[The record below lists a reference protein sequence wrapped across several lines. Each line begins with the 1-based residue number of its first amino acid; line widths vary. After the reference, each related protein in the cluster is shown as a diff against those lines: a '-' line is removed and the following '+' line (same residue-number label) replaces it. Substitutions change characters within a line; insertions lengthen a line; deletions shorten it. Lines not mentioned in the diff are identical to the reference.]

1 MSETAISRLYVTLG
15 LKSTIGADGQKAIS
29 EANKTAIATG
39 AALTAVGVA
48 AKMAADDINRSYRSF
63 ESAMT
68 EVKALGGV
76 TQAEF
81 DAMRQSALDLSTEFP
96 IAATAVADSMYL
108 MISVGYDYQDMMS
121 TIPDAA
127 RLATAG
133 SMEMAEATNS
143 LLNVMDIYGDRAG
156 NAAEISKIFANAV
169 GVGKY
174 EMGDFMTELMK
185 NIGAANQLNIAFSDL
200 AAYNVALQG
209 SFASAEEAGTSFNA
223 MLVKITTPATVSQL
237 NEMGVAVENAD
248 GSFRDLTDIMAD
260 LGVALGGVT
269 SDTERAAIVQELF
282 GTYGQRAALSLIRQA
297 DALPGLK
304 QEMRDLNLI
313 EDQTNVKLDGMAQ
326 RLEIADNKMEKA
338 KITMGQAMAPATLA
352 AADAMGGFAT
362 ALMMVPDPLQAI
374 AGTGLTAA
382 QSLIVIGPAL
392 AGIIPAINAYR
403 ASTFA
408 ATVATQGFTAAL
420 MLNPAALAA
429 VAIGAVALS
438 LGTYYLAA
446 RQAESASKDL
456 NKTGKSALAQAKENV
471 KAKQAEID
479 GYRATVDW
487 HRRMQAEAIELG
499 GLLNRL
505 SEAYHQGEIDKYTET
520 VETLTSE
527 LGDLNDA
534 VVDLEDSEINIEM
547 AESQHDVDT
556 LESSLSK
563 ILGLMDEI
571 SGEQRTREELEDT
584 EAVQEIRVRTS
595 QKDLDEAEEA
605 LKKWRAGGDNAYA
618 MEFGAEAGR
627 EKEQELIDNVT
638 KARVDLNRA
647 TRDHND
653 TLEELNGLEEKHAD
667 LNDQVVVAT
676 AKVNG
681 EFEDFD
687 LTLEDVAEGMD
698 HVIEKYKKYIAATA
712 AGKELQRQIDALYG
726 IEPEEPATTPVAV
739 PGNEFYGKGYT
750 PGGPEGFEV
759 KEGGGLVRQPT
770 GERTTTPPAATVAA
784 QYAVEPLPAIQV
796 EQPDPVIIDAKYR
809 DEPLPKL
816 DIGDPDPII
825 IDARYRKDPFPAIQV
840 EQPDPVIIDAQ
851 YRDEPLPKLGVENP
865 DPVLL
870 EAWYRD
876 EPLPAI
882 QVEQPDPVIV
892 EARYAVE
899 PLPAIQIEQP
909 DPVIVEARYAIEPL
923 PAIQVEQPDPVI
935 IDAMYAIK
943 PIPSE
948 VLASEEDLNKL
959 REIRNTLDSDA
970 IQANEGILKL
980 YGEIEEL
987 LPELGDTHGTT
998 VDEMIKD
1005 LDEYIRRQEA
1015 AIANM
1020 QSLGGFEV
1028 KEGGGLVRQPTD
1040 RTAHPATPGDRE
1052 TVEARYPPPPHM
1064 PVFEIKPIP
1073 SDVLISEEELNEIR
1087 SIRNELDSGAIQ
1099 VTADLLALYD
1109 RVQEEIPEMGAT
1121 HDLTVSGMVK
1131 KLDEYIKRQEAAI
1144 ANMQTLGGVGSV
1156 IVSPVTGGGQPERS
1170 AATGMPYVPRDMNVR
1185 VHQGEAI
1192 VPASQAANRNV
1203 TININGPVVRDDR
1216 DIDLLTNA
1224 LYRRLQR
1231 A

>member
-1 MSETAISRLYVTLG
+1 MSETAISRLYVLLG
-15 LKSTIGADGQKAIS
+15 LKSTIGADSQKAIS
-29 EANKTAIATG
+29 EANRTAVATG

-48 AKMAADDINRSYRSF
+48 AKMASDDINQSYRSF

-68 EVKALGGV
+68 EVRALGGV
-76 TQAEF
+76 TQTEF
-81 DAMRQSALDLSTEFP
+81 ASMRQSALDLSTEFP

-127 RLATAG
+127 KLATAG

-156 NAAEISKIFANAV
+156 DAAEISKIFANAV

-223 MLVKITTPATVSQL
+223 MLMKITTPQTVEKL
-237 NEMGVAVENAD
+237 NEMGVSVENAD

-260 LGVALGGVT
+260 LGVALEGVT

-282 GTYGQRAALSLIRQA
+282 GTYGQRAALSLTRQA
-297 DALPGLK
+297 DALPELK
-304 QEMRDLNLI
+304 QEMKDLNLI
-313 EDQTNVKLDGMAQ
+313 EDQTNVKLEGMAQ
-326 RLEIADNKMEKA
+326 RLQIADNQMEKA
-338 KITMGQAMAPATLA
+338 KITMGQAMAPATIA

-362 ALMMVPDPLQAI
+362 ALMMVPEPLQAI

-392 AGIIPAINAYR
+392 AGIVPAINAYR

-420 MLNPAALAA
+420 MLNPVALAA

-446 RQAESASKDL
+446 RDAERASKDL
-456 NKTGKSALAQAKENV
+456 NATGRSQLEIARDEVAAKRKDIEVTKEQIAYYEELVESNRQRARTAGIANDIEAESYLSGQLSN
-471 KAKQAEID
+471 AKKELEKLNAEFDKLSGNLERLEDAEID
-479 GYRATVDW
+479 
-487 HRRMQAEAIELG
+487 IEL
-499 GLLNRL
+499 
-505 SEAYHQGEIDKYTET
+505 SK
-520 VETLTSE
+520 
-527 LGDLNDA
+527 
-534 VVDLEDSEINIEM
+534 
-547 AESQHDVDT
+547 SQHDVNT
-556 LESSLSK
+556 LESSLSN
-563 ILGLMDEI
+563 ILKLMGDI
-571 SGEQRTREELEDT
+571 AGEEEERAELEDT
-584 EAVQEIRVRTS
+584 EAIQEIRVRTS

-687 LTLEDVAEGMD
+687 LTLEDVAKGMD

-750 PGGPEGFEV
+750 PGYPEGFEV

-770 GERTTTPPAATVAA
+770 GERTTTPPATTVAA

-796 EQPDPVIIDAKYR
+796 EQPDPVIVDAKYR

-816 DIGDPDPII
+816 GVENPDPVLLE
-825 IDARYRKDPFPAIQV
+825 ARYRDEPLPAIQV

-892 EARYAVE
+892 
-899 PLPAIQIEQP
+899 
-909 DPVIVEARYAIEPL
+909 
-923 PAIQVEQPDPVI
+923 
-935 IDAMYAIK
+935 
-943 PIPSE
+943 
-948 VLASEEDLNKL
+948 
-959 REIRNTLDSDA
+959 
-970 IQANEGILKL
+970 
-980 YGEIEEL
+980 
-987 LPELGDTHGTT
+987 
-998 VDEMIKD
+998 
-1005 LDEYIRRQEA
+1005 
-1015 AIANM
+1015 
-1020 QSLGGFEV
+1020 
-1028 KEGGGLVRQPTD
+1028 
-1040 RTAHPATPGDRE
+1040 
-1052 TVEARYPPPPHM
+1052 
-1064 PVFEIKPIP
+1064 
-1073 SDVLISEEELNEIR
+1073 
-1087 SIRNELDSGAIQ
+1087 
-1099 VTADLLALYD
+1099 
-1109 RVQEEIPEMGAT
+1109 
-1121 HDLTVSGMVK
+1121 
-1131 KLDEYIKRQEAAI
+1131 
-1144 ANMQTLGGVGSV
+1144 
-1156 IVSPVTGGGQPERS
+1156 
-1170 AATGMPYVPRDMNVR
+1170 
-1185 VHQGEAI
+1185 
-1192 VPASQAANRNV
+1192 
-1203 TININGPVVRDDR
+1203 
-1216 DIDLLTNA
+1216 
-1224 LYRRLQR
+1224 
-1231 A
+1231 

>member
-1 MSETAISRLYVTLG
+1 
-15 LKSTIGADGQKAIS
+15 
-29 EANKTAIATG
+29 
-39 AALTAVGVA
+39 
-48 AKMAADDINRSYRSF
+48 
-63 ESAMT
+63 
-68 EVKALGGV
+68 
-76 TQAEF
+76 
-81 DAMRQSALDLSTEFP
+81 
-96 IAATAVADSMYL
+96 
-108 MISVGYDYQDMMS
+108 
-121 TIPDAA
+121 
-127 RLATAG
+127 
-133 SMEMAEATNS
+133 
-143 LLNVMDIYGDRAG
+143 
-156 NAAEISKIFANAV
+156 
-169 GVGKY
+169 
-174 EMGDFMTELMK
+174 
-185 NIGAANQLNIAFSDL
+185 LNIAFSDL

-223 MLVKITTPATVSQL
+223 MLVKITTPATVAQL
-237 NEMGVAVENAD
+237 EEMGVAVENAD

-260 LGVALGGVT
+260 LGVALEGVN

-282 GTYGQRAALSLIRQA
+282 GTYGQRAALSLTRQA
-297 DALPGLK
+297 AALPELK
-304 QEMRDLNLI
+304 KEMRDLNLI

-326 RLEIADNKMEKA
+326 RLEIADNQMEKA

-362 ALMMVPDPLQAI
+362 ALMMVPEPLQAI

-446 RQAESASKDL
+446 RDAERASKDL
-456 NKTGKSALAQAKENV
+456 NATGKSQLEIARDEVAAKRKDIEVTKEQIAYYEELIESNRRRARAAGIANDIESEV
-471 KAKQAEID
+471 YLKGMLSTAKRDLEKLNGELDSSIEKLEDLEDAEID
-479 GYRATVDW
+479 
-487 HRRMQAEAIELG
+487 IEL
-499 GLLNRL
+499 
-505 SEAYHQGEIDKYTET
+505 SK
-520 VETLTSE
+520 
-527 LGDLNDA
+527 
-534 VVDLEDSEINIEM
+534 
-547 AESQHDVDT
+547 SQHSVDT
-556 LESSLSK
+556 LESSLSE
-563 ILGLMDEI
+563 LLRLMDELE
-571 SGEQRTREELEDT
+571 GKERTKAELEDT

-595 QKDLDEAEEA
+595 QKDLDEAKAA
-605 LKKWRAGGDNAYA
+605 LKAWEKGGDNAYA
-618 MEFGAEAGR
+618 IEFGSEAAR
-627 EKEQELIDNVT
+627 EEHQRLIDEVT
-638 KARVDLNRA
+638 KAQVDLNRA
-647 TRDHND
+647 TREYND
-653 TLEELNGLEEKHAD
+653 TQEELNGLEEEFAEKESRVNELAAEMNDTLPD
-667 LNDQVVVAT
+667 L
-676 AKVNG
+676 K
-681 EFEDFD
+681 
-687 LTLEDVAEGMD
+687 LTLDDLAEGQD
-698 HVIEKYKKYIAATA
+698 HVNQKVREAIAMTPA
-712 AGKELQRQIDALYG
+712 G
-726 IEPEEPATTPVAV
+726 IEALRIIDEFLASSSGAADTAPEGGPAVPVAV

-750 PGGPEGFEV
+750 PGYPEGFEV

-770 GERTTTPPAATVAA
+770 GERTTTPPATTVAA

-796 EQPDPVIIDAKYR
+796 EQPDPVIVDAKYR

-816 DIGDPDPII
+816 GVENPDPVLLE
-825 IDARYRKDPFPAIQV
+825 ARYRDEPLPAIQV

-935 IDAMYAIK
+935 IDAKYREDPLPTLNVEPPSPVLLDARYAVEPLPAIQIEQPDPVIIEAMYAIE

-970 IQANEGILKL
+970 IQADEEILKL

-1005 LDEYIRRQEA
+1005 LDEYIRQQEA

-1052 TVEARYPPPPHM
+1052 TV
-1064 PVFEIKPIP
+1064 
-1073 SDVLISEEELNEIR
+1073 
-1087 SIRNELDSGAIQ
+1087 
-1099 VTADLLALYD
+1099 
-1109 RVQEEIPEMGAT
+1109 
-1121 HDLTVSGMVK
+1121 
-1131 KLDEYIKRQEAAI
+1131 
-1144 ANMQTLGGVGSV
+1144 
-1156 IVSPVTGGGQPERS
+1156 
-1170 AATGMPYVPRDMNVR
+1170 
-1185 VHQGEAI
+1185 
-1192 VPASQAANRNV
+1192 
-1203 TININGPVVRDDR
+1203 
-1216 DIDLLTNA
+1216 
-1224 LYRRLQR
+1224 
-1231 A
+1231 

>member
-1 MSETAISRLYVTLG
+1 MSETAISRLYVMLG

-29 EANKTAIATG
+29 EANKTAVATG

-81 DAMRQSALDLSTEFP
+81 ESMRQSALDLSTEFP

-108 MISVGYDYQDMMS
+108 MISVGYDYRDMMS

-127 RLATAG
+127 KLATAG

-156 NAAEISKIFANAV
+156 DAAEISKIFANAV

-174 EMGDFMTELMK
+174 EMDDFMTELMK

-223 MLVKITTPATVSQL
+223 MLMKITTPATVAQL
-237 NEMGVAVENAD
+237 EEMGVAVENAD

-297 DALPGLK
+297 DALPELK
-304 QEMRDLNLI
+304 KEMRDLNLI

-326 RLEIADNKMEKA
+326 RLEIADNQMEKA
-338 KITMGQAMAPATLA
+338 KITMGQAMAPATLV
-352 AADAMGGFAT
+352 AADAMGAFAT
-362 ALMMVPDPLQAI
+362 VLMMVPEPLQAI

-446 RQAESASKDL
+446 RDAERASKDL
-456 NKTGKSALAQAKENV
+456 NATGRSQLEIARDEVAAKRKDIEVTKEQIAYYEELIESNRRRARAAGIANDIEAESYLSGQLSN
-471 KAKQAEID
+471 AKKELEKLNAEFETLSGNLERLEDAEID
-479 GYRATVDW
+479 
-487 HRRMQAEAIELG
+487 IEL
-499 GLLNRL
+499 
-505 SEAYHQGEIDKYTET
+505 SK
-520 VETLTSE
+520 
-527 LGDLNDA
+527 
-534 VVDLEDSEINIEM
+534 
-547 AESQHDVDT
+547 SQHSVDT
-556 LESSLSK
+556 LESSLSE
-563 ILGLMDEI
+563 LLRLMDELE
-571 SGEQRTREELEDT
+571 GKERTKAELEDT
-584 EAVQEIRVRTS
+584 EAIQEIRVRTS

-627 EKEQELIDNVT
+627 EREQELIDAVT
-638 KARVDLNRA
+638 TARVNLNRA
-647 TRDHND
+647 TREYND
-653 TLEELNGLEEKHAD
+653 TQEELNGLEEEFAEKESRVNELAAEMNATLPD
-667 LNDQVVVAT
+667 L
-676 AKVNG
+676 K
-681 EFEDFD
+681 
-687 LTLEDVAEGMD
+687 LTLDDLAEGQD
-698 HVIEKYKKYIAATA
+698 HVNQKVREAIAMTPA
-712 AGKELQRQIDALYG
+712 G
-726 IEPEEPATTPVAV
+726 IEALRIIDEFLASSSGAADTAPEAGTAVPVAV

-750 PGGPEGFEV
+750 PGYPEGFEV

-770 GERTTTPPAATVAA
+770 GDRTPAPPVATVAA
-784 QYAVEPLPAIQV
+784 RYAVEPLPAIQV
-796 EQPDPVIIDAKYR
+796 EQPDPVIIEARYQDDSPPA
-809 DEPLPKL
+809 L
-816 DIGDPDPII
+816 DIEDPDPII
-825 IDARYRKDPFPAIQV
+825 IDARYREDPFPAIEV
-840 EQPDPVIIDAQ
+840 EQPDPIVIDAQ
-851 YRDEPLPKLGVENP
+851 FSSIAPISPETYASYYPAAPLMPT
-865 DPVLL
+865 
-870 EAWYRD
+870 
-876 EPLPAI
+876 I
-882 QVEQPDPVIV
+882 T
-892 EARYAVE
+892 VE
-899 PLPAIQIEQP
+899 PIS
-909 DPVIVEARYAIEPL
+909 
-923 PAIQVEQPDPVI
+923 
-935 IDAMYAIK
+935 
-943 PIPSE
+943 SE
-948 VLASEEDLNKL
+948 VLVSE
-959 REIRNTLDSDA
+959 
-970 IQANEGILKL
+970 Q
-980 YGEIEEL
+980 
-987 LPELGDTHGTT
+987 
-998 VDEMIKD
+998 
-1005 LDEYIRRQEA
+1005 
-1015 AIANM
+1015 
-1020 QSLGGFEV
+1020 
-1028 KEGGGLVRQPTD
+1028 
-1040 RTAHPATPGDRE
+1040 
-1052 TVEARYPPPPHM
+1052 
-1064 PVFEIKPIP
+1064 
-1073 SDVLISEEELNEIR
+1073 ELNEIR
-1087 SIRNELDSGAIQ
+1087 ALRNELDSDA
-1099 VTADLLALYD
+1099 TLTNEDLQKIYAKI
-1109 RVQEEIPEMGAT
+1109 QEEIPEMGET
-1121 HDLTVSGMVK
+1121 HDQTVSGMIK
-1131 KLDEYIKRQEAAI
+1131 KLDEYIKRQETAI
-1144 ANMQTLGGVGSV
+1144 TNMQTLGGVGSV
-1156 IVSPVTGGGQPERS
+1156 VVSPATGGGQPERS

-1192 VPASQAANRNV
+1192 VPASETGSPRALHIHMHN
-1203 TININGPVVRDDR
+1203 PVVRDDR